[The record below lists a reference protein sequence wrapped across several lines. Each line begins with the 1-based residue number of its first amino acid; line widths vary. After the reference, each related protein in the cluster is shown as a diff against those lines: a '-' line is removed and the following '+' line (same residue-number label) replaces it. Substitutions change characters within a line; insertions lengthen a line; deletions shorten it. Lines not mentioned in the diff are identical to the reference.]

1 MSDESSSEK
10 TEQPTP
16 KKLKDS
22 RKQGQVAQS
31 KDITALFAIVTLLG
45 YFVATWR
52 SGAQLFTHNYALATT
67 LPKYLS
73 FYQVMNIAHKMERA
87 SFYYVFS
94 PIILA
99 SIVSS
104 LVNIIQLKGIVLN
117 EEAMGFDFDKL
128 NPVTNFQQ
136 IFSRK
141 SFLTFLKQCVE
152 IVVMTVVA
160 YIPIKYALPDML
172 KAVDYSLAVNIWLY
186 MKLIIKLFTMLLF
199 CYLIF
204 GVLDFWLEYTNLIKE
219 LMMTKDE
226 IKKEQRD
233 TDGKPEIKQ
242 RQGELRQEMMEE
254 GMSDSL
260 SKASFVL
267 ANPTH
272 IAIVVLYSPNSGQLP
287 FILLKV
293 KGYQAQ
299 AVFRV
304 AKKINLPI
312 IRDKWLAREIFTYN
326 DAAAPIIPRL
336 LAPLANLIGRNL
348 NLLPNVEAALMAKM
362 PLPAASGKDGVV
374 GKI

>member
-31 KDITALFAIVTLLG
+31 KDITMLFAIVTLLG
-45 YFVATWR
+45 YFVATWQ
-52 SGAQLFTHNYALATT
+52 SGAKLLTNNYVLVTT

-73 FYQVMNIAHKMERA
+73 FYQMITVAHKIEMT
-87 SFYYVFS
+87 SFYYILS

-99 SIVSS
+99 AVVSF

-117 EEAMGFDFDKL
+117 EEAIGFKFDKL

-141 SFLTFLKQCVE
+141 SFLRFLKQCVE
-152 IVVMTVVA
+152 IIIMTVVA
-160 YIPIKYALPDML
+160 YIPIKYALPDIL
-172 KAVDYSLAVNIWLY
+172 KAVDYSLAINIWLY
-186 MKLIIKLFTMLLF
+186 LKLIIKLFTMLLS
-199 CYLIF
+199 CYLVF
-204 GVLDFWLEYTNLIKE
+204 GAMDFWLEHTSLIKQ
-219 LMMTKDE
+219 LMMTKQD
-226 IKKEQRD
+226 IKKEERD
-233 TDGKPEIKQ
+233 TNGKPEIKQ
-242 RQGELRQEMMEE
+242 RQGELRQELMEE
-254 GMSDSL
+254 GMSGSL

-272 IAIVVLYSPNSGQLP
+272 IAIVVLYNPTSGHLP

-326 DAAAPIIPRL
+326 DTAAPIIPRL

-348 NLLPNVEAALMAKM
+348 NLLPNIAAALMAKM
-362 PLPAASGKDGVV
+362 PVSASKEGSV
-374 GKI
+374 GKL